1 MVYKDSPGKS
11 GETQRDLEKIDRLH
25 RFAEAMPKVELHI
38 HLEGSIRPET
48 ALALARRHNIRLP
61 ADDPAGIQDWFRFRD
76 FTHFIEVYIVLSD
89 LLRTPEDFQFITIE
103 LGREMARQ
111 NIRYA
116 EVTFTAYTH
125 LWWQQKGLTP
135 DALIAG
141 LDAGREEVR
150 RQFGVKIAWVIDIPR
165 NLSFSKV
172 TGLYTGRAS
181 MPSAEVALAWQEH
194 GVVALGLGGYEIG
207 APPEPFAEAF
217 DRARAGGLHSVPH
230 AGEHVGPEG
239 VWGAIR
245 SLQAERIGHGVRAIE
260 DPELVAYLAAE
271 QIPLEINPT
280 SNIKLGVYPDFVS
293 HPLRRFWDAGVY
305 ITVNSD
311 DPPLFN
317 TTLNQE
323 YRVLVDA
330 FGFDANEL
338 EQVSLNAVRAS
349 FLPDASKAQLEADF
363 LAEFQR
369 LRRHLQL

>member
-1 MVYKDSPGKS
+1 MSHLS
-11 GETQRDLEKIDRLH
+11 DLSQRLH
-25 RFAEAMPKVELHI
+25 HFVEAMPKVELHL

-48 ALALARRHNIRLP
+48 ALTLARRHNIRLP
-61 ADDPAGIQDWFRFRD
+61 ADDPAGIKDWFRFRD
-76 FTHFIEVYIVLSD
+76 FPHFVEAYVLLSD
-89 LLRTPEDFQFITIE
+89 LLRTPEDFTFITIE
-103 LGREMARQ
+103 MGRELARQ

-135 DALIAG
+135 DALVAG
-141 LDAGREEVR
+141 LDAGRDEVR
-150 RQFGVKIAWVIDIPR
+150 RQFGVEIAWVIDIPR
-165 NLSFSKV
+165 NLSFSKI

-181 MPSAEVALAWQEH
+181 MPSVEIALAWQEH

-207 APPEPFAEAF
+207 APPEPFAHAF

-230 AGEHVGPEG
+230 AGEHVGPAG

-260 DPELVAYLAAE
+260 DPDLVAYLVEE

-280 SNIKLGVYPDFVS
+280 SNIKLGVYPDFAS
-293 HPLRRFWDAGVY
+293 HPLRKFWDAGVY
-305 ITVNSD
+305 VTINSD

-323 YRVLVDA
+323 YHLLVDE
-330 FGFDANEL
+330 FGFDVDEL
-338 EQVSLNAVRAS
+338 ERVSLNALNAS
-349 FLPDASKAQLEADF
+349 FLPDDRKIEMEADF
-363 LAEFQR
+363 RAEFGR
-369 LRRHLQL
+369 LRQSLFRK

>member
-1 MVYKDSPGKS
+1 MPDLPDL
-11 GETQRDLEKIDRLH
+11 TQRLR

-48 ALALARRHNIRLP
+48 ALTLARRHNIRLP
-61 ADDPAGIQDWFRFRD
+61 ADNPAGIQDWFRFRD
-76 FTHFIEVYIVLSD
+76 FPHFVGVYLLLSD
-89 LLRTPEDFQFITIE
+89 LLRTPEDFTFIIVE
-103 LGREMARQ
+103 LGQELDRQ

-135 DALIAG
+135 DALVAG
-141 LDAGREEVR
+141 LDAGRDEVR
-150 RQFGVKIAWVIDIPR
+150 KQFGVEIAWVIDIPR
-165 NLSFSKV
+165 NLSFSKI

-181 MPSAEVALAWQEH
+181 MPSVEIALAWQEH

-207 APPEPFAEAF
+207 APPEPFAHAF
-217 DRARAGGLHSVPH
+217 DRARAGGLHSAPH
-230 AGEHVGPEG
+230 AGEHVGPAG

-260 DPELVAYLAAE
+260 DPELLAYLVAE

-280 SNIKLGVYPDFVS
+280 SNIKLGVYPDFAS
-293 HPLRRFWDAGVY
+293 HPLRRLWDAGVY
-305 ITVNSD
+305 VTVNSD

-317 TTLNQE
+317 TTLSQE
-323 YRVLVDA
+323 YQVLVDA
-330 FGFDANEL
+330 FGFDADEL

-349 FLPDASKAQLEADF
+349 FLSDERKRAMEAS
-363 LAEFQR
+363 FQR
-369 LRRHLQL
+369 EFRRLRIELGLDNID